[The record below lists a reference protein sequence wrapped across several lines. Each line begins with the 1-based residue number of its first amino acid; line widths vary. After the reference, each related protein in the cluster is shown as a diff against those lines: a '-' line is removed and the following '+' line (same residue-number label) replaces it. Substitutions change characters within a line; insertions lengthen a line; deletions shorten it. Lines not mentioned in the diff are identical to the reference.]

1 MAEVG
6 VEEEMVGFLLHHFL
20 LKGNGNKNLIQKQC
34 IEAYYNFFSVLLHE
48 RDNLSHSKL
57 LLIIYQQSNIQI
69 AGCL

>member
-20 LKGNGNKNLIQKQC
+20 LKGNSKNLIQKQC

-69 AGCL
+69 VGCF